1 MKTILRYSFV
11 LAMTAIVLTTSAH
24 ELPLVEK
31 TKTYSKTYS
40 LANGE
45 KVRLEN
51 KFGELEISTWN
62 KNEISVQVVMT
73 AKGNTDDR
81 ATYILGRLRVE
92 DGKNSDG
99 VWFRT
104 DISNGD
110 KKNKNNTYKDEGFSI
125 NYKVQMPAGA
135 ILDASNEFGST
146 TLGDY
151 EGSLRLSSKF
161 GDLKT
166 GKISN
171 VKKVSVEFGT
181 AHIKSISNGEL
192 VIKFSRALID
202 HMDGTVKAN
211 FEHCSG
217 VKLNIDNNLKD
228 LQLRNEFTN
237 LFLDL
242 SKNLAANFNIY
253 TNFGELKNRSD
264 FELLTEKENEDHGPN
279 FDKTWLGKSGKG
291 TTGLRIKANFS
302 NVTLGH
308 GLNMDLKESKKSDG
322 RKTTSI

>member
-1 MKTILRYSFV
+1 MKTVLRYSFI
-11 LAMTAIVLTTSAH
+11 LAMTAIVLTVNANG
-24 ELPLVEK
+24 LPLVEK
-31 TKTYSKTYS
+31 TKTYSKSYS

-45 KVRLEN
+45 KLRLEN

-62 KNEISVQVVMT
+62 KNEVSVQVIMT

-81 ATYILGRLRVE
+81 AAYLLERLRVE
-92 DGKNSDG
+92 DGKNSNG

-104 DISNGD
+104 DISDGD
-110 KKNKNNTYKDEGFSI
+110 RKYKNTTYKDEGFSI

-135 ILDASNEFGST
+135 VLDASNEFGST
-146 TLGDY
+146 TIGDY
-151 EGSLRLSSKF
+151 DGSLKLSSKF

-166 GKISN
+166 GKITN
-171 VKKVSVEFGT
+171 VKKVNVEFGT
-181 AHIKSISNGEL
+181 AHIQSISNGEL

-217 VKLNIDNNLKD
+217 VRLNIDNNLKD

-237 LFLDL
+237 LFLNLNKDL
-242 SKNLAANFNIY
+242 SASFNIY
-253 TNFGELKNRSD
+253 TNFGELRNRSD
-264 FELLTEKENEDHGPN
+264 FELLTEKEDEDSGPK

-308 GLNMDLKESKKSDG
+308 GLTMDLKESKKSDR